1 MEHIYNEKNFHLKNT
16 AVCLGKFDGIHKG
29 HRLLIDTIKSYE
41 ELTSVVFTFAL
52 HPVTLFSKKETK
64 LIDTLEEKEEKLS
77 KLGVDILI
85 SYPFTKETAA
95 MEAEDFIKDVIV
107 EKLDAKVI
115 VVGKDYRFG
124 YQRKGNVSLLK
135 KYAKVYG
142 YKVVSL
148 EKVSADHHVVS
159 SSRIRTEIKN
169 GNMEQVQELLSVPY
183 SLKGEVLHGKQL
195 GRTIGMPTINQK
207 VTDSKIL
214 PPNGVYVS
222 RVYLEDGI
230 HGGITNVGVKP
241 TVSGEKVVGI
251 ETYIFDFSGDLYGK
265 VIRTELLHFVRGER
279 KFDSIAAL
287 TTQMHKDKSFGE
299 KYLKELMRIE
309 NLPI

>member
-1 MEHIYNEKNFHLKNT
+1 
-16 AVCLGKFDGIHKG
+16 
-29 HRLLIDTIKSYE
+29 
-41 ELTSVVFTFAL
+41 
-52 HPVTLFSKKETK
+52 
-64 LIDTLEEKEEKLS
+64 
-77 KLGVDILI
+77 
-85 SYPFTKETAA
+85 
-95 MEAEDFIKDVIV
+95 
-107 EKLDAKVI
+107 
-115 VVGKDYRFG
+115 
-124 YQRKGNVSLLK
+124 
-135 KYAKVYG
+135 
-142 YKVVSL
+142 
-148 EKVSADHHVVS
+148 
-159 SSRIRTEIKN
+159 
-169 GNMEQVQELLSVPY
+169 
-183 SLKGEVLHGKQL
+183 
-195 GRTIGMPTINQK
+195 MPTINQK

>member
-1 MEHIYNEKNFHLKNT
+1 M
-16 AVCLGKFDGIHKG
+16 
-29 HRLLIDTIKSYE
+29 
-41 ELTSVVFTFAL
+41 
-52 HPVTLFSKKETK
+52 
-64 LIDTLEEKEEKLS
+64 
-77 KLGVDILI
+77 
-85 SYPFTKETAA
+85 
-95 MEAEDFIKDVIV
+95 
-107 EKLDAKVI
+107 AKVI

-142 YKVVSL
+142 YKVVAL
-148 EKVSADHHVVS
+148 EKVYADYHIVS
-159 SSRIRTEIKN
+159 STRIRNEIRN

-207 VTDSKIL
+207 VSDSKIL

-222 RVYLEDGI
+222 KVYLEDGA

-241 TVSGEKVVGI
+241 TVSGEKEVGI
-251 ETYIFDFSGDLYGK
+251 ETHIFDFSGDLYGK

-279 KFDSIAAL
+279 RFDSIAAL
-287 TTQMHKDKSFGE
+287 TAQMHKDKSFGE
-299 KYLKELMRIE
+299 KYLEGFSDIE
-309 NLPI
+309 K